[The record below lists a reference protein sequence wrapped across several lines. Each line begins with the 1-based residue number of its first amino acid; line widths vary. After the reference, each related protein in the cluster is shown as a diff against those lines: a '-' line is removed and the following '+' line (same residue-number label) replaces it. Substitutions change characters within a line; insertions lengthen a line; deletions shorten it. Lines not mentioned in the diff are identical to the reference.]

1 MKSIFSLGGLGI
13 IYLRGIKNRIS
24 RFFLRHLFKSYG
36 KHLKFSAS
44 DIFTYSNISVGND
57 VYIGPK
63 AIFLAAE
70 APINIGNKVL
80 FGPGVSIITG
90 NHPIDLRGKFIYD
103 ILEKLPG
110 EDMPVTISDD
120 VWVGAGAT
128 ILKGVTIGRGAVIAA
143 GAVVNSNIPPYA
155 IAGGI
160 PAKVIKF
167 RGDKS
172 GLERH
177 EMTLYGKIVTDF
189 GFISTE

>member
-1 MKSIFSLGGLGI
+1 MKSIFYLGGLGI
-13 IYLRGIKNRIS
+13 LYLRGIRNRTS
-24 RFFLRHLFKSYG
+24 RFFLRYLFRSHG
-36 KHLKFSAS
+36 SHLKFSAS
-44 DIFTYSNISVGND
+44 DIFTYHNISVGND

-70 APINIGNKVL
+70 APIYIGNKVL

-90 NHPIDLRGKFIYD
+90 NHPIDLRGKYIYD

-143 GAVVNSNIPPYA
+143 GAVVNTNIPPYA

-160 PAKVIKF
+160 PARVIKY
-167 RGDKS
+167 RGNKPD
-172 GLERH
+172 LEKH
-177 EMTLYGKIVTDF
+177 EITLYGKIVTDF
-189 GFISTE
+189 SDITSE

>member
-1 MKSIFSLGGLGI
+1 MKSIFYLGGLGI
-13 IYLRGIKNRIS
+13 LYLRGIKNRVS
-24 RFFLRHLFKSYG
+24 RFFLRNLFKSCG
-36 KHLKFSAS
+36 KNFKFSAS
-44 DIFTYSNISVGND
+44 DIFTYTNISVGND

-160 PAKVIKF
+160 PAKVIKY
-167 RGDKS
+167 RGNKS
-172 GLERH
+172 ELERH
-177 EMTLYGKIVTDF
+177 EMTLYNNVVTDF
-189 GFISTE
+189 SFITNE